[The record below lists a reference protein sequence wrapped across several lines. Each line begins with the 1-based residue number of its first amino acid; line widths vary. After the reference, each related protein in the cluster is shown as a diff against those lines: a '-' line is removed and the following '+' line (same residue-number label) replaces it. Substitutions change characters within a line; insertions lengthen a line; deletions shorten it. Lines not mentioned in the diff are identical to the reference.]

1 MPHKLTRNAN
11 HVVEVKAHLERSVV
25 DSERRNVIRKLTRTA
40 RVPGFRP
47 GRAPEVAVKARYAEE
62 IREELREH
70 LAALLWREVLD
81 SEDNLH
87 PLTPPEFSAVDFDD
101 DGGFQIAARVEA
113 RPVFALPE
121 LAEVTLPDYAL
132 DVSASEIDEELERL
146 REENATWEPADEE
159 AAQDG
164 LLVEADLRGAM
175 EDSEDKS
182 YSEDGARFILG
193 SEAVPK
199 EINEALQGVR
209 VGEERVATRRFPD
222 DDPNRDRAGKTVTYT
237 IAVRALKGK
246 VLPDVDDELAEAS
259 GFDTLDAL
267 RERIAEV
274 IARRKMAERRERW
287 RRFLLDHL
295 EQGLDINDL
304 PSSLVQEAVRQD
316 LNRFA
321 YSMAMQGLAPDSADV
336 DWQELA
342 AKLEP
347 GSRRRVLD
355 TLILEQLAREWEI
368 DVPEHEV
375 DAYIRSQAERLGI
388 PPGEHKANLAKED
401 KLDALRHAAR
411 LAATESALIARAGG
425 EVAV

>member
-1 MPHKLTRNAN
+1 LILSTRCEN
-11 HVVEVKAHLERSVV
+11 
-25 DSERRNVIRKLTRTA
+25 DS
-40 RVPGFRP
+40 P
-47 GRAPEVAVKARYAEE
+47 
-62 IREELREH
+62 
-70 LAALLWREVLD
+70 
-81 SEDNLH
+81 
-87 PLTPPEFSAVDFDD
+87 
-101 DGGFQIAARVEA
+101 
-113 RPVFALPE
+113 
-121 LAEVTLPDYAL
+121 
-132 DVSASEIDEELERL
+132 
-146 REENATWEPADEE
+146 
-159 AAQDG
+159 
-164 LLVEADLRGAM
+164 
-175 EDSEDKS
+175 
-182 YSEDGARFILG
+182 
-193 SEAVPK
+193 
-199 EINEALQGVR
+199 
-209 VGEERVATRRFPD
+209 
-222 DDPNRDRAGKTVTYT
+222 
-237 IAVRALKGK
+237 
-246 VLPDVDDELAEAS
+246 
-259 GFDTLDAL
+259 
-267 RERIAEV
+267 
-274 IARRKMAERRERW
+274 RRERW